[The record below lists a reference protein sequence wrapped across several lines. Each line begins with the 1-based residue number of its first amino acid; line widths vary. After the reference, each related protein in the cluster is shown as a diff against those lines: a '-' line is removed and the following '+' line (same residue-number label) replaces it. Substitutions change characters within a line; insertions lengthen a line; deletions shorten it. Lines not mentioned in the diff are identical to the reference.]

1 MKNTAV
7 ISLARNTGERS
18 GYLTCWYNL
27 YIPGFKKVQFRSEG
41 FVPEDIEERL
51 QDLHCVPHTIAG
63 LTHSC
68 VEILN
73 PYAEKIITEAKKFL
87 KDPLNPEYHDTFI
100 FANQKDGD

>member
-1 MKNTAV
+1 
-7 ISLARNTGERS
+7 
-18 GYLTCWYNL
+18 
-27 YIPGFKKVQFRSEG
+27 
-41 FVPEDIEERL
+41 
-51 QDLHCVPHTIAG
+51 